1 MSEEAESITSKKK
14 IELPKALREIVK
26 VLAEEGVMTYEELAE
41 KLQKDL
47 STIVRQCQRLEEM
60 EIIEK
65 VQKDNKNAVKLRDD
79 VEVDEEGNVY
89 VPSLIEEPIDKLR
102 RILQEAGIKGKKLN
116 FVLTLIES
124 NPRSLEDPNELYD
137 TLVAVGVRRL
147 LAQQIVKA
155 FFGTEF
161 APQQMQMPMMPRYGY
176 YNPAYPYPYPFPPF
190 MASQNTRLEVLL
202 ERLLEEFKELKNS
215 KPQSSPYPVVRR
227 VKVDE
232 QGKPVEVIEEP
243 AFLASRSDD
252 SSKEMWKLL
261 FEMREKEFSTI
272 QTIVKETREMLKDV
286 VEKLSQQIQEI
297 DKKRSE
303 ELNKLREEV
312 YKKELEY
319 QKQIYEKE
327 IEDLKDAIEGLRK
340 HYEDKMTHLLED
352 LKKEWEYKVKL
363 MELEQSKGLRDVI
376 IGEIRETAK
385 ELRESTKEIR
395 ETLTEYMKQTLRQA
409 KPETKQVP
417 QVSEE
422 ERKKILEALRKK
434 VGVTPE
440 EEKPKETAPETPK
453 PESPKLE
460 VKLNIVEGEK
470 KA

>member
-14 IELPKALREIVK
+14 IELPRALREITK
-26 VLAEEGVMTYEELAE
+26 ILAEEGVMTYEELAE
-41 KLQKDL
+41 KTQKDL
-47 STIVRQCQRLEEM
+47 STVVRQCQRLEEL

-65 VQKDNKNAVKLRDD
+65 VQKDNKNAVKLKEDI
-79 VEVDEEGNVY
+79 EVDEEGNVY
-89 VPSLIEEPIDKLR
+89 APSLIEEPIDKLR

-124 NPRSLEDPNELYD
+124 NPRSLEEPNELYD
-137 TLVAVGVRRL
+137 TLVAVGIRRL

-155 FFGTEF
+155 FYGTEF

-176 YNPAYPYPYPFPPF
+176 YNPAYPYPPYPPFPPF
-190 MASQNTRLEVLL
+190 MSSSQSSRLEMLM

-215 KPQSSPYPVVRR
+215 KPQSSPYPTIKRI
-227 VKVDE
+227 KVDE

-243 AFLASRSDD
+243 AFLARSDD
-252 SSKEMWKLL
+252 SSKELWKLL
-261 FEMREKEFSTI
+261 FEMREKEFSTM
-272 QTIVKETREMLKDV
+272 QTIVKETREMIKDV

-303 ELNKLREEV
+303 ELDRLRGEV

-319 QKQIYEKE
+319 QRQLYTKE
-327 IEDLKDAIEGLRK
+327 IEDLKDAIEGIKK
-340 HYEDKMTHLLED
+340 HYEDKTTHLLED
-352 LKKEWEYKVKL
+352 LKKEWEYRLKL

-395 ETLTEYMKQTLRQA
+395 ETLTEYMKQLMKQA
-409 KPETKQVP
+409 KPEMKQVP

-422 ERKKILEALRKK
+422 EKRKILEALRKK
-434 VGVTPE
+434 AKA
-440 EEKPKETAPETPK
+440 EEKPKETTPETPK

-460 VKLNIVEGEK
+460 VKLNVVEGEK
-470 KA
+470 K

>member
-26 VLAEEGVMTYEELAE
+26 ILAEEGAMTYEELAE
-41 KLQKDL
+41 KTQKDL
-47 STIVRQCQRLEEM
+47 TTIIRQCQRLEEM
-60 EIIEK
+60 EIVEK

-102 RILQEAGIKGKKLN
+102 RILHEAGIKGKKLN

-124 NPRSLEDPNELYD
+124 NPRTLEDPNELYD
-137 TLVAVGVRRL
+137 TLVAVGIRRL

-161 APQQMQMPMMPRYGY
+161 APQQMQMPMMPRY
-176 YNPAYPYPYPFPPF
+176 YNPAYPPYPYPFPPF
-190 MASQNTRLEVLL
+190 MTSSQSSRLEMLM

-215 KPQSSPYPVVRR
+215 KPQPSPYPTIKRI
-227 VKVDE
+227 KVDE
-232 QGKPVEVIEEP
+232 QGKPIEVIEEP
-243 AFLASRSDD
+243 AFLARSDD
-252 SSKEMWKLL
+252 PSKEMWKLM

-272 QTIVKETREMLKDV
+272 QTIVKETREMIKDV

-319 QKQIYEKE
+319 QRQLYTKE
-327 IEDLKDAIEGLRK
+327 IEDLKDAIEGIKK
-340 HYEDKMTHLLED
+340 HYEDKTAHILED
-352 LKKEWEYKVKL
+352 LKKEWEYRLKL
-363 MELEQSKGLRDVI
+363 MELEQTKGLRDVVI
-376 IGEIRETAK
+376 AEIKETAK

-395 ETLTEYMKQTLRQA
+395 GMFTEYMKQVMKQA
-409 KPETKQVP
+409 KPEAKQVP

-422 ERKKILEALRKK
+422 EKRKILEALRKK
-434 VGVTPE
+434 VE
-440 EEKPKETAPETPK
+440 AEKPKETAPETPK
-453 PESPKLE
+453 PESPKIE
-460 VKLNIVEGEK
+460 VKLNVVEGEK
-470 KA
+470 K

>member
-1 MSEEAESITSKKK
+1 MSESEAESITSKKK
-14 IELPKALREIVK
+14 IELPRALREIVK
-26 VLAEEGVMTYEELAE
+26 ILAEESVMTYEELAG
-41 KLQKDL
+41 KTQKDL
-47 STIVRQCQRLEEM
+47 STVVRQCQRLEEM
-60 EIIEK
+60 EIVEK

-102 RILQEAGIKGKKLN
+102 RILQEAGVKGKKLN

-124 NPRSLEDPNELYD
+124 NPRSLEEPNELYD
-137 TLVAVGVRRL
+137 TLVAVGIRRL

-161 APQQMQMPMMPRYGY
+161 APQMQMPMPRYGY
-176 YNPAYPYPYPFPPF
+176 GYNPAYPYPPPYPF
-190 MASQNTRLEVLL
+190 MASQSPRLEILM

-215 KPQSSPYPVVRR
+215 KPQTSPYPTIKRI
-227 VKVDE
+227 KVDE
-232 QGKPVEVIEEP
+232 QGKPIEVIEEP
-243 AFLASRSDD
+243 VFLAPRSDD
-252 SSKEMWKLL
+252 TSKEMWKLL

-286 VEKLSQQIQEI
+286 VEKLSQQIQEM

-303 ELNKLREEV
+303 EISKLREEV

-319 QKQIYEKE
+319 QRQLYTKE
-327 IEDLKDAIEGLRK
+327 IEDLKDAIEGIRK
-340 HYEDKMTHLLED
+340 HYEDKTTHLLED
-352 LKKEWEYKVKL
+352 LKKEWEYRLKL

-376 IGEIRETAK
+376 VGEIKETAK

-395 ETLTEYMKQTLRQA
+395 ETFTEYMKQTLRQA
-409 KPETKQVP
+409 KPEAKQVP

-422 ERKKILEALRKK
+422 EKRRILEALRKK
-434 VGVTPE
+434 AE
-440 EEKPKETAPETPK
+440 EQEKPKETAPETPK

-460 VKLNIVEGEK
+460 VKLNVVEGEK
-470 KA
+470 K

>member
-1 MSEEAESITSKKK
+1 MSEEVESITSKKK
-14 IELPKALREIVK
+14 IELPRALREIVK
-26 VLAEEGVMTYEELAE
+26 ILAEEGVMTYEELAE
-41 KLQKDL
+41 KTQKDL
-47 STIVRQCQRLEEM
+47 STVVRQCQRLEEL

-65 VQKDNKNAVKLRDD
+65 VQKDNKNAAKLKEDI
-79 VEVDEEGNVY
+79 EVDEEGNVY

-137 TLVAVGVRRL
+137 TLVAVGIRRL

-161 APQQMQMPMMPRYGY
+161 APQQMQMPMMPRYV
-176 YNPAYPYPYPFPPF
+176 NPAYPYPSPLLYPF
-190 MASQNTRLEVLL
+190 MASSSRLEMLM
-202 ERLLEEFKELKNS
+202 ERLLEGFKELKNS
-215 KPQSSPYPVVRR
+215 KPQSPPYPVIRR

-232 QGKPVEVIEEP
+232 QGKPVEVVEEP

-272 QTIVKETREMLKDV
+272 QTIVKETREMIKDV

-319 QKQIYEKE
+319 QRQLYTKE
-327 IEDLKDAIEGLRK
+327 IEDLKDAIEGIRK
-340 HYEDKMTHLLED
+340 HYEDKTTHLLED
-352 LKKEWEYKVKL
+352 LKKEWEYRLKL
-363 MELEQSKGLRDVI
+363 MELEQTRGLRDVI
-376 IGEIRETAK
+376 VGEIKETAK

-395 ETLTEYMKQTLRQA
+395 ETLTEYMKQVMRQA
-409 KPETKQVP
+409 KPEMKQVP

-422 ERKKILEALRKK
+422 EKRKILEALRKK
-434 VGVTPE
+434 AKA

-470 KA
+470 K

>member
-26 VLAEEGVMTYEELAE
+26 ILAEEGAMTYEELAE
-41 KLQKDL
+41 KTQKDL
-47 STIVRQCQRLEEM
+47 TTIIRQCQRLEEM
-60 EIIEK
+60 EIVEK

-124 NPRSLEDPNELYD
+124 NPRTLEDPNELYD
-137 TLVAVGVRRL
+137 TLVAVGIRRL

-161 APQQMQMPMMPRYGY
+161 APQQMQMPMMPRY
-176 YNPAYPYPYPFPPF
+176 YNPAYPPYPYPFPPF
-190 MASQNTRLEVLL
+190 MTSSQSSRLEMLM

-215 KPQSSPYPVVRR
+215 KPQPSPYPTIKRI
-227 VKVDE
+227 KVDE
-232 QGKPVEVIEEP
+232 QGKPIEVIEEP
-243 AFLASRSDD
+243 AFLARSDD
-252 SSKEMWKLL
+252 PSKEMWKLM

-272 QTIVKETREMLKDV
+272 QTIVKETREMIKDV

-319 QKQIYEKE
+319 QRQLYTKE
-327 IEDLKDAIEGLRK
+327 IEDLKDAIEGIKK
-340 HYEDKMTHLLED
+340 HYEDKTAHILED
-352 LKKEWEYKVKL
+352 LKKEWEYRLKL
-363 MELEQSKGLRDVI
+363 MELEQTKGLRDVVI
-376 IGEIRETAK
+376 AEIKETAK

-395 ETLTEYMKQTLRQA
+395 GMFTEYMKQVMKQA
-409 KPETKQVP
+409 KPKQVP

-422 ERKKILEALRKK
+422 EKRRILEALRKK
-434 VGVTPE
+434 AE
-440 EEKPKETAPETPK
+440 AQEKPKEAAAEPK
-453 PESPKLE
+453 PGPPKIE
-460 VKLNIVEGEK
+460 VKLNVVEGEK
-470 KA
+470 K

>member
-14 IELPKALREIVK
+14 IELPRALREIVK
-26 VLAEEGVMTYEELAE
+26 ILAEEGVMTYEELAE
-41 KLQKDL
+41 KTQKDL
-47 STIVRQCQRLEEM
+47 STVVRQCQRLEEL

-65 VQKDNKNAVKLRDD
+65 VQKDNKNAVKLKEDID
-79 VEVDEEGNVY
+79 VDEEGNVY

-124 NPRSLEDPNELYD
+124 NPRSLEEPNELYD
-137 TLVAVGVRRL
+137 TLVAVGIRRL

-161 APQQMQMPMMPRYGY
+161 APQQMPMMPRYGY
-176 YNPAYPYPYPFPPF
+176 GYNPAYPYPPPYPF
-190 MASQNTRLEVLL
+190 MVSSQSSRLELL
-202 ERLLEEFKELKNS
+202 MERLLEEIKELKNS
-215 KPQSSPYPVVRR
+215 KPQSSPYPTIKRI
-227 VKVDE
+227 KVDE
-232 QGKPVEVIEEP
+232 QGKPLEVIEEP
-243 AFLASRSDD
+243 AFARDD
-252 SSKEMWKLL
+252 SSKELWKVL

-272 QTIVKETREMLKDV
+272 QTIVKETKEMIKDV
-286 VEKLSQQIQEI
+286 VEKLTQQIQEM

-319 QKQIYEKE
+319 QRQLYTKE
-327 IEDLKDAIEGLRK
+327 IEDLKDAIEGIKK
-340 HYEDKMTHLLED
+340 HYEDKTVHLLED
-352 LKKEWEYKVKL
+352 LKKEWEYRLKL

-376 IGEIRETAK
+376 VGEIKETAK

-395 ETLTEYMKQTLRQA
+395 ETITEYMKQVMKQA
-409 KPETKQVP
+409 KPEMKQVP

-422 ERKKILEALRKK
+422 EKRKILEALRKK
-434 VGVTPE
+434 AEAQAPE
-440 EEKPKETAPETPK
+440 KTEKTESETPK
-453 PESPKLE
+453 LEASKTE

-470 KA
+470 K

>member
-14 IELPKALREIVK
+14 IELPRALREIVK
-26 VLAEEGVMTYEELAE
+26 ILAEEGVMTYEELAE
-41 KLQKDL
+41 KTQKDL
-47 STIVRQCQRLEEM
+47 STVVRQCQRLEEL

-65 VQKDNKNAVKLRDD
+65 VQKDNKNAVKLKEDI
-79 VEVDEEGNVY
+79 EVDEEGSVY

-124 NPRSLEDPNELYD
+124 NPRSLEEPNELYD
-137 TLVAVGVRRL
+137 TLVAVGIRRL

-176 YNPAYPYPYPFPPF
+176 GYNPAYPYPPPYPF
-190 MASQNTRLEVLL
+190 MASQSPRLEILM
-202 ERLLEEFKELKNS
+202 ERLLEEIKELKNS
-215 KPQSSPYPVVRR
+215 KPQSSPYPTVKK

-232 QGKPVEVIEEP
+232 QGKPIEVIEEP
-243 AFLASRSDD
+243 AFLARSDD
-252 SSKEMWKLL
+252 SSKEMWKLM
-261 FEMREKEFSTI
+261 FEIREKEFSTI
-272 QTIVKETREMLKDV
+272 QTIVKETREMIKDV
-286 VEKLSQQIQEI
+286 VEKLSQQMQEI

-303 ELNKLREEV
+303 ELNRLREEIH
-312 YKKELEY
+312 KKELEY
-319 QKQIYEKE
+319 QRQIYTKE
-327 IEDLKDAIEGLRK
+327 IEDLKDAIEGIKK
-340 HYEDKMTHLLED
+340 HYEDRTMHLLED
-352 LKKEWEYKVKL
+352 LKKEWEYRLKL

-376 IGEIRETAK
+376 VGEIKETAK

-395 ETLTEYMKQTLRQA
+395 ETFTEYMKQTLRQA
-409 KPETKQVP
+409 KPEAKQVP

-422 ERKKILEALRKK
+422 EKRRILEALRKK
-434 VGVTPE
+434 AE
-440 EEKPKETAPETPK
+440 EQEKPKETAPETPK

-460 VKLNIVEGEK
+460 VKLNVVEGEK
-470 KA
+470 K